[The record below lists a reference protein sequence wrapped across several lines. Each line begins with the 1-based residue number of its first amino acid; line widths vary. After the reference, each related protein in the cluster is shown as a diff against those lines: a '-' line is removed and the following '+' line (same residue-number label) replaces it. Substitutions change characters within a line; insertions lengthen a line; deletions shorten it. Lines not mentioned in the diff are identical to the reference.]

1 MKGWLTDAG
10 KMVWALFYWN
20 TRKTVF
26 RARGG
31 RGLAPCQHPS
41 DSGEAMKTGCDA
53 CAHWHRRERFRR
65 VCPLLQSDG
74 QGGWVCGANRED
86 VRPFW
91 DRFAAYFGGA
101 ALGMILLLAVLFYS
115 AMRGIGYQV
124 TWRQVL
130 WPPAWSELRAV
141 RADLF
146 IKQAREKYAAGG
158 VREAI
163 QALVVAHQ
171 LNPAHFQVT
180 MLLAQFYQAG
190 SPQQS
195 DQLYRQLMDSHPE
208 RREEIAQA
216 WFQGLLARG
225 RMDAIAE
232 LAKMRLLDNPAQPAV
247 WTYAL
252 RFAARHQ
259 PGVVDLAALGRDS
272 AVPAPARAVLAL
284 AGRVQDL
291 PAAEARRVLLDT
303 LPVADFPFDRVYRV
317 DALTRLGYPQD
328 ALNLLAAGRRE
339 LSGRDVA
346 RLIFAAYA
354 QMGDRARLKAEFAAL
369 LSPER
374 RPGAGEFTLLAVHV
388 VDFPNAELAAML
400 VAALPRLPTVPADAW
415 LQAAVAVFCAAG
427 SVGDEAGMVEVKRII
442 QASYD
447 IKLTSLDGLRFY
459 FLKQSGI
466 SRIESILPSINPL
479 SLELNYALLDRYLNK
494 R

>member
-1 MKGWLTDAG
+1 M
-10 KMVWALFYWN
+10 
-20 TRKTVF
+20 
-26 RARGG
+26 
-31 RGLAPCQHPS
+31 
-41 DSGEAMKTGCDA
+41 ETGCEA
-53 CAHWHRRERFRR
+53 VAGWSQPARFGR
-65 VCPLLQSDG
+65 VCPLLRRNDAG
-74 QGGWVCGANRED
+74 FWVCSVPPEQ

-91 DRFAAYFGGA
+91 TRAVLHYAAAWLALWLVLA
-101 ALGMILLLAVLFYS
+101 ALAFAGL
-115 AMRGIGYQV
+115 RGIGYQV
-124 TWRQVL
+124 AYRQL
-130 WPPAWSELRAV
+130 AWPPAWDELPAV
-141 RADLF
+141 RAELF
-146 IKQAREKYAAGG
+146 IRQARESYQAGR
-158 VREAI
+158 VKEAI
-163 QALVVAHQ
+163 NALSVAYQLDSGNYQAG
-171 LNPAHFQVT
+171 
-180 MLLAQFYQAG
+180 MMLAQFYRAG

-291 PAAEARRVLLDT
+291 PTAEARRVLLDT

-427 SVGDEAGMVEVKRII
+427 SVGDEAGMVEVKRLI

-447 IKLTSLDGLRFY
+447 IKLTSLDGLRLY

>member
-1 MKGWLTDAG
+1 M
-10 KMVWALFYWN
+10 
-20 TRKTVF
+20 
-26 RARGG
+26 
-31 RGLAPCQHPS
+31 
-41 DSGEAMKTGCDA
+41 
-53 CAHWHRRERFRR
+53 
-65 VCPLLQSDG
+65 CPLLRRNDAG
-74 QGGWVCGANRED
+74 FWVCSVPPEQ

-91 DRFAAYFGGA
+91 TRAVLHYAAAWLALWLVLA
-101 ALGMILLLAVLFYS
+101 ALAFAGL
-115 AMRGIGYQV
+115 RGIGYQV
-124 TWRQVL
+124 AYRQL
-130 WPPAWSELRAV
+130 AWPPAWDELPAV
-141 RADLF
+141 RAELF
-146 IKQAREKYAAGG
+146 IRQARESYQAGR
-158 VREAI
+158 VKEAI
-163 QALVVAHQ
+163 NALSVAYQLDSGNYQAG
-171 LNPAHFQVT
+171 
-180 MLLAQFYQAG
+180 MMLAQFYRAG

-291 PAAEARRVLLDT
+291 PTAEARRVLLDT

-427 SVGDEAGMVEVKRII
+427 SVGDEAGMVEVKRLI

-447 IKLTSLDGLRFY
+447 IKLTSLDGLRLY